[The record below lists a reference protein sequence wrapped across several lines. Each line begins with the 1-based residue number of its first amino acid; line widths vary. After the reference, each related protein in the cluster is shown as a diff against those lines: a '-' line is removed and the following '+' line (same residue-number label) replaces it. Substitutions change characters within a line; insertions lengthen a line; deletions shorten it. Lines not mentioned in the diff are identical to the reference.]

1 MQEPKEDD
9 DHDDN
14 HDEDQDLKATSDDMM
29 QTK

>member
-1 MQEPKEDD
+1 MPEPKEDD